1 MKEGLH
7 FVRQPRNN
15 FMNINVKQNQML
27 NKGLYDSI
35 MLEGQMALAYLP
47 AEDKVNL
54 ALGLVS
60 AQVIGDPSPT
70 NTLRDLTLS
79 LQEKLKEAEATIQHL
94 QSQSNV
100 QNNATTTNP

>member
-1 MKEGLH
+1 
-7 FVRQPRNN
+7 
-15 FMNINVKQNQML
+15 MNINVKANQML

-35 MLEGQMALAYLP
+35 MLEGQMALPYLP

-54 ALGLVS
+54 ALGLVT

-79 LQEKLKEAEATIQHL
+79 LQEKLKEAELTIQSL
-94 QSQSNV
+94 QQQASV
-100 QNNATTTNP
+100 QVAANTNP